1 MDRQSPETNGKI
13 KQTKTQINSHTH
25 THKKKRQEK
34 KGRMK
39 RGTKKRV
46 IRPINKPL
54 GASLVAQMVKH
65 LPATWETQVH
75 SLGQEDPLEM

>member
-13 KQTKTQINSHTH
+13 KQTKTQKNSHTH

-39 RGTKKRV
+39 RKGSDFCLMDKC
-46 IRPINKPL
+46 IYIYL
-54 GASLVAQMVKH
+54 GAPTVQGVKCFRSG
-65 LPATWETQVH
+65 L
-75 SLGQEDPLEM
+75 LKDK